1 MLGRIGFWY
10 VAAIVATV
18 VMAGI
23 GAASTLNN
31 TLVGTGGNVIGVVV
45 GGAPHFFGAFQDGL
59 AGGSGNTSTF
69 SFTRTGEPAS
79 ATAPGE
85 ATAPRRP
92 GCEDSAVNDARP
104 TFDELMA
111 QADAGWENDCRRPLL
126 PPPPPVSASPAS

>member
-69 SFTRTGEPAS
+69 SFTRNGQTARPGNPPPQQRQARQQRRGVQ
-79 ATAPGE
+79 AARTAP
-85 ATAPRRP
+85 
-92 GCEDSAVNDARP
+92 
-104 TFDELMA
+104 
-111 QADAGWENDCRRPLL
+111 
-126 PPPPPVSASPAS
+126 